1 MAYTTYIFR
10 EDLERL
16 KREAARGPVGGS
28 LYGQLTSTGNPV
40 VHVAF
45 SESGPQRTPVET
57 LLYDNYKL
65 CHIGEW
71 IAGKQSSSR
80 RQDLVK
86 KYKGRGRPSRFV
98 ILEVD
103 NIRQEVTPFHFVEQS
118 PAVGGRVEE
127 LKGENPFNRQ
137 DVLKQAVADH
147 QQRTSAERH
156 HTTAGAVAIRAHQS
170 SGEWQRSPA
179 PRGHVAK
186 TSADQW
192 YASQEGQAKLR
203 FVLDSVRAIAQNGEV
218 DMARDTET
226 HDMCMSFTDRL
237 LKKWEVKF
245 SASFPKGGVLVTNK
259 SQSRTTQTYPYYT
272 SSSSYGNYGLQ
283 PHKMLGCERVE
294 DMVERI
300 KNYIRSQ
307 SF

>member
-1 MAYTTYIFR
+1 MTYTTYIFR

-16 KREAARGPVGGS
+16 KREAARPVGGS

-71 IAGKQSSSR
+71 IAGKQSSSK

-118 PAVGGRVEE
+118 PAVEGRVEE

-179 PRGHVAK
+179 LRGQVAK
-186 TSADQW
+186 TFADQW
-192 YASQEGQAKLR
+192 YADQEGQAKLR
-203 FVLDSVRAIAQNGEV
+203 FVLDSVRAIAQHGEV

-226 HDMCMSFTDRL
+226 HDMCMSFTDRF

-245 SASFPKGGVLVTNK
+245 FASFPKDGVLVTNK

-272 SSSSYGNYGLQ
+272 SSSSYGNFGLP
-283 PHKMLGCERVE
+283 PHKMSGCERVE
-294 DMVERI
+294 DMVDRI